1 MASNLNSNPN
11 SNVVKDLKKI
21 IVDMTRDLL
30 NTFPELND
38 NLNSSLRAIIDD
50 NDDENI
56 EITKLHEHCRNVF
69 PERFFD
75 ILYQNE
81 QMFNDETEN
90 NEESKNVNVE
100 LKVLERVR
108 EKSIKNGIKNPDVI
122 VNFFK
127 NIIIPM
133 TIQVELDYIFS
144 KSILSKK
151 S

>member
-1 MASNLNSNPN
+1 MEAKYQKSPEIYNELLS
-11 SNVVKDLKKI
+11 KDDDI
-21 IVDMTRDLL
+21 SISS
-30 NTFPELND
+30 EL
-38 NLNSSLRAIIDD
+38 
-50 NDDENI
+50 
-56 EITKLHEHCRNVF
+56 
-69 PERFFD
+69 
-75 ILYQNE
+75 
-81 QMFNDETEN
+81 
-90 NEESKNVNVE
+90 KNVNVE